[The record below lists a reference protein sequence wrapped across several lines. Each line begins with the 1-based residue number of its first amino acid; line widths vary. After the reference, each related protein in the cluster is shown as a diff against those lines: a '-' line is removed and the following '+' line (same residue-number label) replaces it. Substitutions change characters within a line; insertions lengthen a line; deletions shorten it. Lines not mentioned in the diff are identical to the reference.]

1 MSRRRLLDEVD
12 SAELTDWLAME
23 QEYGLGDGHFL
34 AGVLAPVIAAGYS
47 KKART
52 AADFVPY
59 FSKAGSGSGSGKQTT
74 DEMLGRFRTV
84 SDRLKGRI

>member
-59 FSKAGSGSGSGKQTT
+59 FSKAGSNAGKRQTT

-84 SDRLKGRI
+84 SDRIKGRI